1 MATTTSGCD
10 ANRLTALARTLSST
24 YAFSPLCGRE
34 FHDELFSFQIEIR
47 IPLDG
52 LCEHTTRFCLY
63 CAILDQPLALAGI
76 MVASGR
82 YTPPSAQRLPLAHP
96 QSLEVVEWPTRRVS
110 AKASISSANNLNC
123 GKTVPY
129 WVPLLI

>member
-82 YTPPSAQRLPLAHP
+82 YTPPQPNASHSLTLRASKLLSGRRAGFQPRL
-96 QSLEVVEWPTRRVS
+96 QSHLQT
-110 AKASISSANNLNC
+110 I
-123 GKTVPY
+123 
-129 WVPLLI
+129 